1 MKQDKMYSDKLF
13 IIGGEDRNF
22 INKIDDNSLLVF
34 LDKTTGKFQNTINLL
49 NDFQEKQVLLRDKW
63 LKLQEEVF
71 NKIQPNIEKDD
82 DYKYILTNLFF
93 ESSPYKTDD
102 IFLFFKL
109 FLIVSYIKNSNIK
122 KIYLF
127 NVTEDVAAFFHKNED
142 NLSVSVVNLSPK
154 KKHISLRG
162 RLRSNPLTSLVYRF
176 FIETKKI
183 LLNLSP
189 RKVSSK
195 KCVLSYYPGH
205 SFDNGF
211 SSKYFADVTDLLI
224 DDYAW
229 LFLYVGNKSKIKNED
244 VLLSNNLENHSFI
257 DAYFSFKDFREILS
271 NFSRVRKKIS
281 LISYKNIFM
290 FEDVDYSYIF
300 HKDWL
305 ISSSDVLLDTLIF
318 EKKIRNFFKVNSDI
332 KEILYLLEFQPWESM
347 LNKIAGE
354 YGVATKGIV
363 HSILRPNL
371 MNFYSPKITH
381 SYFYNP
387 TFIGANCEFAK
398 TIFLKNG
405 YFSNQ
410 IFKIEAQ
417 RYNNISVNNTGI
429 EKSDLKKSVLIF
441 TSIDPLETKELLSVF
456 AESTIVFDNIFIK
469 EHPHLP
475 VKSIISSSIKDF
487 PDYELVNGSMSDAFE
502 YADIIFTA
510 NSTSV
515 LFESVLENKITISLI
530 SLSTLPMPAIES
542 ASTLYFIYDSNSLD
556 DLLTHFFNEKSYLI
570 PCSADQHVDLFIN
583 KDLPLWKHFL
593 KI

>member
-34 LDKTTGKFQNTINLL
+34 LDKTTGEFQNTINLL

-63 LKLQEEVF
+63 LKFQEEVF

-93 ESSPYKTDD
+93 ESSPYKTGN

-127 NVTEDVAAFFHKNED
+127 NVTEDVAAFFHENEV

-154 KKHISLRG
+154 KKHISLRE
-162 RLRSNPLTSLVYRF
+162 RLRSNPLASLVYRF
-176 FIETKKI
+176 FIETKKV
-183 LLNLSP
+183 LHNLSP

-195 KCVLSYYPGH
+195 KCVLGYYPGH

-211 SSKYFADVTDLLI
+211 SSKYFADVTGLLI

-229 LFLYVGNKSKIKNED
+229 LFLYVGNENKIKNED
-244 VLLSNNLENHSFI
+244 VLLSNNLENYSFI
-257 DAYFSFKDFREILS
+257 DAYFSFKDFGKVLF
-271 NFSRVRKKIS
+271 NFFRVRNKIS
-281 LISYKNIFM
+281 LISYKSIFL
-290 FEDVDYSYIF
+290 FEGVDYSSIF

-305 ISSSDVLLDTLIF
+305 ISLSNVLLDTLIY

-347 LNKIAGE
+347 LNKIADE
-354 YGVATKGIV
+354 YGIITKGIV
-363 HSILRPNL
+363 HCILRPNL
-371 MNFYSPKITH
+371 MNFYSPKIIH
-381 SYFYNP
+381 SYSYKP
-387 TFIGANCEFAK
+387 TFIGANSEFAK

-405 YFSNQ
+405 YCSNQ
-410 IFKIEAQ
+410 VFKIEAQ
-417 RYNNISVNNTGI
+417 RYNYISFNKTGI
-429 EKSDLKKSVLIF
+429 KKLNLKKSVLIF

-456 AESTIVFDNIFIK
+456 AETNFVFENIFIK

-475 VKSIISSSIKDF
+475 VKSIISSSIEDF
-487 PDYELVNGSMSDAFE
+487 PDYVLVKSSMSDAFE
-502 YADIIFTA
+502 HADIVFTA

-515 LFESVLENKITISLI
+515 LLESVLENKITISLL

-542 ASTLYFIYDSNSLD
+542 ASTLYFVFDSNSLN
-556 DLLTHFFNEKSYLI
+556 DLLSYFFKEKSYLI

-583 KDLPLWKHFL
+583 KELPLWKHFL